1 MPAMSRLLSAAAIAV
16 ALTLSSFPVLAGGW
30 ARIAS
35 TGEEMKLEYRGA
47 RLRMSVGGQ
56 GEDAYMLIR
65 DGKIYSV
72 SGDMVIDAGSMM
84 QAFGGQTK
92 TPGDSL
98 ARFHALEATGR
109 SETVA
114 GISGEVHVLD
124 FTDHDGRR
132 QQKDVVLSEDD
143 RVVALQEAFLR
154 MTKTMAEATGTDTG
168 GAADLEAALDGRGV
182 LRMGNE
188 MRVTEISGETPAA
201 ERFELPSEPK
211 SMGDF
216 GGAFGR

>member
-1 MPAMSRLLSAAAIAV
+1 MFRVLSAAGIAV
-16 ALTLSSFPVLAGGW
+16 ALTLSSFSALAGGW

-35 TGEEMKLEYRGA
+35 SGENMKLEYRGA
-47 RLRMSVGGQ
+47 KLRMNVEGQ
-56 GEDAYMLIR
+56 GGDAYMLIR

-72 SGDMVIDAGSMM
+72 TGNMVIDASSMM
-84 QAFGGQTK
+84 QSFGGQTK
-92 TPGDSL
+92 TPGDSM

-124 FTDHDGRR
+124 FTDHNGRR
-132 QQKDVVLSEDD
+132 QQKEVVLSDDD
-143 RVVALQEAFLR
+143 RVVAMQEAFLR
-154 MTKTMAEATGTDTG
+154 MTKTMADATGTDTG
-168 GAADLEAALDGRGV
+168 GAADFEAALDGRGV

-188 MRVTEISGETPAA
+188 MRVAEISGEDPAA
-201 ERFELPSEPK
+201 ARFELPSEPK

-216 GGAFGR
+216 GGAFGN